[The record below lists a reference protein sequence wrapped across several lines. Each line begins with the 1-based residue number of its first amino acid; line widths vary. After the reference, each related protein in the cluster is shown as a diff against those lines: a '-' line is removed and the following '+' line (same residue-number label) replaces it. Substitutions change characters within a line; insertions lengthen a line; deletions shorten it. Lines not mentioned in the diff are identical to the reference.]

1 MDGQQPKPTQ
11 HSKSCAMGSA
21 SSLVATQR
29 EETTKVNHNRN
40 CVLNRLRISAAAF
53 LLVVVQLTFSP
64 VSADEADAV
73 ISVAEAYQDLDDL
86 QRQLEQ
92 RFSYKTAN
100 GIDVDA
106 AISRA
111 KREITGPISV
121 SAFSDRLAQIIALAK
136 KSIFS
141 STLEMQ

>member
-1 MDGQQPKPTQ
+1 M
-11 HSKSCAMGSA
+11 
-21 SSLVATQR
+21 
-29 EETTKVNHNRN
+29 NHNRN

-73 ISVAEAYQDLDDL
+73 ISMAEAHQDLDDL

-100 GIDVDA
+100 VIDVDA

-111 KREITGPISV
+111 RREITGSISIG
-121 SAFSDRLAQIIALAK
+121 AFSDRLAQIIFGEG
-136 KSIFS
+136 IFS

>member
-1 MDGQQPKPTQ
+1 M
-11 HSKSCAMGSA
+11 
-21 SSLVATQR
+21 
-29 EETTKVNHNRN
+29 NHNRN
-40 CVLNRLRISAAAF
+40 CVLNRLRINAAVF

-111 KREITGPISV
+111 RREITGPISV
-121 SAFSDRLAQIIALAK
+121 GAFSDRLVRIIFGEGIYL
-136 KSIFS
+136 
-141 STLEMQ
+141 

>member
-1 MDGQQPKPTQ
+1 M
-11 HSKSCAMGSA
+11 
-21 SSLVATQR
+21 
-29 EETTKVNHNRN
+29 NHNRN

-73 ISVAEAYQDLDDL
+73 IRVAEAHQDLDDL

-111 KREITGPISV
+111 RREITRPISV
-121 SAFSDRLAQIIALAK
+121 GAFSERLVQIIFGEGIYL
-136 KSIFS
+136 
-141 STLEMQ
+141 

>member
-1 MDGQQPKPTQ
+1 
-11 HSKSCAMGSA
+11 MGST
-21 SSLVATQR
+21 SSLVATLR
-29 EETTKVNHNRN
+29 GETTKVNHNRN

-53 LLVVVQLTFSP
+53 LLMVVQLTFSP

-92 RFSYKTAN
+92 RFSYKTAS

-111 KREITGPISV
+111 KREITRPISV
-121 SAFSDRLAQIIALAK
+121 GAFSDRLAQIIFGERIYL
-136 KSIFS
+136 
-141 STLEMQ
+141 